1 MNASLARMS
10 PHKLKRRTSHLL
22 MMATILLGPSAF
34 FMATSGE
41 AVQSELPEQASASTS
56 AQPSGESKKEAGV
69 EREPG
74 WWEQYVTFGG
84 DVRTALALNLR
95 GNRDGTDRTNI
106 LPVVRVRGGVTLSP
120 TPWFSA
126 TARLA
131 GFFDEELQGL
141 GFRFSHR
148 RTIQSGDVTFDELFL
163 LLKPHES
170 LTIKIGR
177 LQTEDPPFELDSVVL
192 DSLSRHD
199 SSGLDVDWTD
209 GVHVIIGRPSSFK
222 LHMIGQVNPK
232 EGPTN
237 SVGVRGPLDFVD
249 GASRVT
255 YYMGLEAPPLK
266 PFTQLVADVT
276 IIPQALRPLGL
287 GTDTKEDVVA
297 FTMRAAADFPLQDG
311 SKPLTLHPF
320 TEFGA
325 MVRTPQETV
334 LGISTSEERADPFA
348 FVVGF
353 DLKNLGPG
361 ALGLQFGWAQA
372 GYLISPDYPNNA
384 WSIETRYKVGIAKN
398 TVFEIRYRHRQDIEK
413 LVGVLERQTDD
424 NILARMTVKF

>member
-1 MNASLARMS
+1 MY
-10 PHKLKRRTSHLL
+10 LL
-22 MMATILLGPSAF
+22 ITAIMLLGLNPFF
-34 FMATSGE
+34 FMVAIGE
-41 AVQSELPEQASASTS
+41 AVQDEPSEQASASTS
-56 AQPSGESKKEAGV
+56 TQPSGESEKADG
-69 EREPG
+69 ERRP
-74 WWEQYVTFGG
+74 WWEQYVTFSG
-84 DVRTALALNLR
+84 DLRTALALNIR
-95 GNRDGTDRTNI
+95 GNRNGTDRTNI
-106 LPVVRVRGGVTLSP
+106 LPVARVRGGVTLSP
-120 TPWFSA
+120 TPWLTA

-163 LLKPHES
+163 MLKPYEF
-170 LTIKIGR
+170 LTIKVGR

-209 GVHVIIGRPSSFK
+209 GIYMLIGRSSSFK
-222 LHMIGQVNPK
+222 LHLIGQVNPE

-237 SVGVRGPLDFVD
+237 GVGVRGPLDFMD

-255 YYMGLEAPPLK
+255 YYVGLEAPPLK
-266 PFTQLVADVT
+266 PFTQLAADVT

-297 FTMRAAADFPLQDG
+297 FTMRGAADFPLQDG

-325 MVRTPQETV
+325 MVMTPQEKV
-334 LGISTSEERADPFA
+334 LGISTSEERAGHYA
-348 FVVGF
+348 FVMGL
-353 DLKNLGPG
+353 DLKHLGPG
-361 ALGLQFGWAQA
+361 SLGFQFGWAQA
-372 GYLISPDYPNNA
+372 GYLLSPDYPNNA

-398 TVFEIRYRHRQDIEK
+398 TVFELRYRHRQDIAK
-413 LVGVLERQTDD
+413 LVDALERQTDD
-424 NILARMTVKF
+424 NFLARMTVKF